1 MAGPIL
7 TLQINITLRFATT
20 HPCTLFSQMKDWL
33 MEHGHEG
40 EVWKLAQ
47 KKAKKADYEALMR
60 RVMGP

>member
-1 MAGPIL
+1 
-7 TLQINITLRFATT
+7 
-20 HPCTLFSQMKDWL
+20 MKDWL